1 MATTTP
7 STSRPWTCPTCHRTV
22 VTRYCPEC
30 GERSPSASD
39 LTLLL
44 ICAVYL
50 YVAIGAVYGTRRG
63 VRIVHVALLAFAVAC
78 LVLGYR
84 FVLLPITLYTT

>member
-1 MATTTP
+1 MDHAL
-7 STSRPWTCPTCHRTV
+7 SI
-22 VTRYCPEC
+22 
-30 GERSPSASD
+30 AQ
-39 LTLLL
+39 LL

-50 YVAIGAVYGTRRG
+50 YVAVGAVYGSKRG
-63 VRIVHVALLAFAVAC
+63 IRVVQVAVLALAVAC

>member
-1 MATTTP
+1 MD
-7 STSRPWTCPTCHRTV
+7 H
-22 VTRYCPEC
+22 
-30 GERSPSASD
+30 
-39 LTLLL
+39 TLSIAQLL

-50 YVAIGAVYGTRRG
+50 YVSVGAVYGTKRG
-63 VRIVHVALLAFAVAC
+63 VRIVQVALLAFAVAC